1 MAHIYHVILES
12 IANGFLDPVEDA
24 ELVTAMI
31 QQAGLVEDDT
41 RERASQAV
49 NIRRREWTLDSFPL
63 SRFPQTFRFESPE
76 DVRELM
82 TLLGFPE
89 RWVLPV
95 SRGAPRGLFFLSE
108 GRELRGK

>member
-31 QQAGLVEDDT
+31 QQAGMVEDDT

-63 SRFPQTFRFESPE
+63 SRFPQEPAEPPAAPAAAPPAGSSP
-76 DVRELM
+76 
-82 TLLGFPE
+82 
-89 RWVLPV
+89 
-95 SRGAPRGLFFLSE
+95 SPRGESCE
-108 GRELRGK
+108 GNKPGNAAACGL